1 MAIPNATA
9 KGLELTPQAELDD
22 ELRRAEQDFARGAFI
37 ELTVEDLD
45 RCIAAGEWPW
55 PTESSE

>member
-1 MAIPNATA
+1 MAIPIAAAN
-9 KGLELTPQAELDD
+9 GLELTPQLED
-22 ELRRAEQDFARGAFI
+22 ELRRAEQDFAQGDFI

-55 PTESSE
+55 PTESAE